1 MKSYF
6 PTTPCT
12 KIHNSTGRPNVG
24 ALELANNHK
33 LHPRT
38 KYLALQLHHFHHCV
52 LGKKAIA
59 EKIGTEHQSAD
70 VFSKA
75 LPRDGFKHLQS
86 KISGW
91 QDFVWECRGHI
102 IHDGTHKFPQC
113 IM

>member
-38 KYLALQLHHFHHCV
+38 KYLALELNHFHHCV

-70 VFSKA
+70 CWNKRIAAIPTSTW
-75 LPRDGFKHLQS
+75 REM
-86 KISGW
+86 SG
-91 QDFVWECRGHI
+91 QEQQERMHVTER
-102 IHDGTHKFPQC
+102 Q
-113 IM
+113 